1 MENLRWAGAEWRQ
14 RQTRTQVRRCLRI
27 ANAKCWLS
35 LSPHLEQTVPEL
47 DVKLGSVEASLLEE
61 SHEASEYEGA
71 HLAWIAASN
80 PGPRI
85 PISILRSAQSHAATS
100 KAEDPTN
107 SLPSRATI
115 EQTGSRWL
123 ECFSSRACLG
133 PLTHYFREA
142 QALSCTLVSTI
153 HAPGRNGIV
162 ECFG

>member
-1 MENLRWAGAEWRQ
+1 VENLRWAGAEWRQ

-80 PGPRI
+80 PGPKI

-115 EQTGSRWL
+115 EQTGSRWARVFQFSRL
-123 ECFSSRACLG
+123 PGTLDSLFSS
-133 PLTHYFREA
+133 
-142 QALSCTLVSTI
+142 STLVSTI